1 MLPIKKQFV
10 TDEEMNP
17 VAVLIDYRDWQ
28 KIEELLKNA
37 ELPQE
42 TNKVGESLPE
52 TKSSAVDASP
62 KKTANHNNKS
72 DATTLR
78 DIASATLRERIILPP
93 VTTEVK
99 FTLSM
104 LPELPAI
111 HREEAEKKAK
121 EAYVMTLLR
130 HHDIS
135 AGRAAELL
143 GINRWE
149 LSDLMDVYDI
159 CPFAELTAEELQ
171 REVAETM
178 MMLEANQK

>member
-1 MLPIKKQFV
+1 
-10 TDEEMNP
+10 
-17 VAVLIDYRDWQ
+17 
-28 KIEELLKNA
+28 
-37 ELPQE
+37 
-42 TNKVGESLPE
+42 
-52 TKSSAVDASP
+52 VDASP
-62 KKTANHNNKS
+62 KKTANHDRKS
-72 DATTLR
+72 DAATGRDVASATLR

-104 LPELPAI
+104 LPEIPYI
-111 HREEAEKKAK
+111 HREEAENKAK

-143 GINRWE
+143 SINRWE

>member
-1 MLPIKKQFV
+1 MLPIKKQVV
-10 TDEEMNP
+10 TDKAMRP
-17 VAVLIDYRDWQ
+17 VGVFVDYEDWQ
-28 KIEELLKNA
+28 IIEKLLENCQWPK
-37 ELPQE
+37 EPG
-42 TNKVGESLPE
+42 KVEESLGE
-52 TKSSAVDASP
+52 TAVDASLEE
-62 KKTANHNNKS
+62 TAGNNRKNKS
-72 DATTLR
+72 DA
-78 DIASATLRERIILPP
+78 ASATLRERVILPP

-104 LPELPAI
+104 LPEIPYI

-149 LSDLMDVYDI
+149 LSDLMDAYDI